1 MSVLLSGAGSLGVAM
16 LVAVVAGAYKRRG
29 EPLVQSLFM
38 EYFTRSSKPLHDK
51 LEELEEQV
59 KGQSEAISELG
70 QDISTVRSG
79 FRTQTGAIGELQG
92 EVSALCTGFG
102 EQSEAI
108 GGIRTGVVALD
119 ENVGEQSEA
128 IGGIRTGVVAL
139 DKRVGRQS
147 ETIESVQ
154 QIVRGVK
161 AQGAA
166 TDGKVDV
173 LGAKVDDL
181 DTKVGDLIS
190 LELGVGDAHQ
200 PFRAKYG
207 KPRGEVSPEDG

>member
-119 ENVGEQSEA
+119 
-128 IGGIRTGVVAL
+128 
-139 DKRVGRQS
+139 KRVGRQS